1 MHSAAELCFSNST
14 GTLHWPREACSRVGA
29 HLSTNFDPN
38 RKLGPKSRVGVL
50 LRVGAF
56 SRDYVILNSMLCW
69 LSLVYLGTPWWCWL
83 ELCIICLLQ
92 SVRTFFRKN
101 MDTCLEWLSHVR
113 GHIVSIAIHAGMP
126 AVAIRHGFAALKDLV
141 KLHVCMLCVRVHVS
155 LICSWHHEENQ
166 DKC

>member
-1 MHSAAELCFSNST
+1 ML
-14 GTLHWPREACSRVGA
+14 
-29 HLSTNFDPN
+29 
-38 RKLGPKSRVGVL
+38 
-50 LRVGAF
+50 
-56 SRDYVILNSMLCW
+56 VILGLLGHTLVMLTRTMHY
-69 LSLVYLGTPWWCWL
+69 LS
-83 ELCIICLLQ
+83 LQ

-155 LICSWHHEENQ
+155 LICSWYHEENQ

>member
-1 MHSAAELCFSNST
+1 MLQSYASQTPQVRFIGHVKLAPGWVLIWVQTLTLTGNWAQSRGWAFFWGWVLFHKTMLYLTLCCAGYPWFT
-14 GTLHWPREACSRVGA
+14 WA
-29 HLSTNFDPN
+29 HL
-38 RKLGPKSRVGVL
+38 G
-50 LRVGAF
+50 
-56 SRDYVILNSMLCW
+56 
-69 LSLVYLGTPWWCWL
+69 WCWL

-141 KLHVCMLCVRVHVS
+141 KLHVCVLCVRVHVS